1 MGPAGPLSPPT
12 LGLELDPDRVSV
24 CRLPPGAP
32 WPTPP
37 PGAELYS
44 ATRTPDE
51 LSVVCHEGD
60 EPPGAQVE
68 PGWRALRVVGP
79 LAFDLIGVIASLAVP
94 LADGAIGVFVVS
106 TFDTDLVLV
115 QDADLAAAV
124 EVLRTAGHHLL
135 PASD

>member
-1 MGPAGPLSPPT
+1 
-12 LGLELDPDRVSV
+12 
-24 CRLPPGAP
+24 
-32 WPTPP
+32 
-37 PGAELYS
+37 
-44 ATRTPDE
+44 
-51 LSVVCHEGD
+51 
-60 EPPGAQVE
+60 
-68 PGWRALRVVGP
+68 VVGP